1 MLSVGSEETYRILWI
16 VSRYLFAFLFLLLF
30 LFAFFWLLTEQR
42 NRRERLQNLPGAGTV
57 GELIVL
63 SGSRN
68 LPENTW
74 FPVPREGILGS
85 VRSCDLVVPC
95 SGVRSQHLDFSW
107 QDGLGLLLYPRSGC
121 EILVNG
127 VPATCR
133 TDAKAVPMTHGSI
146 LQIGQAVL
154 RLHLFAALD
163 IAPSGNS
170 QPEFPDITDVSPDM
184 PPVMKEP
191 VTFPISPVT
200 PLPQEFSSFPSSAVE
215 DSLPAGQT
223 VSGRSA
229 DEHAWKEDWS
239 E

>member
-30 LFAFFWLLTEQR
+30 LLAFFWLLTEQK

-95 SGVRSQHLDFSW
+95 PGVRSQHLDFSW
-107 QDGLGLLLYPRSGC
+107 QDGLGLLLHPRSGC

-127 VPATCR
+127 IPATCR
-133 TDAKAVPMTHGSI
+133 TDAKTVPMTHGSV

-163 IAPSGNS
+163 LAPSVNS
-170 QPEFPDITDVSPDM
+170 QQEFPDISAALPDIN
-184 PPVMKEP
+184 PVMKEP
-191 VTFPISPVT
+191 VTFPVPPVSPI
-200 PLPQEFSSFPSSAVE
+200 PPEFSSPSPPV
-215 DSLPAGQT
+215 DDILPTNLTAP
-223 VSGRSA
+223 GRSVG
-229 DEHAWKEDWS
+229 EHTWKEDWS